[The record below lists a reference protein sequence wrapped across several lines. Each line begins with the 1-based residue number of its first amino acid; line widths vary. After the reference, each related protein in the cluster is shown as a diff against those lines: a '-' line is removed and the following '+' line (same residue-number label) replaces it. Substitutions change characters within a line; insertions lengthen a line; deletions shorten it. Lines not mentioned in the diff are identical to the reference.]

1 MPISKVLIANRG
13 EIAVRIARACK
24 DSGIASVAVYADPDR
39 DALHVKVADEA
50 HALGGSTPG
59 ESYLL
64 QDKLIEVA
72 KAAGAD
78 AVHPGYGFLAEN
90 ADFAQKVIDAG
101 LTWIG
106 PGPEAID
113 SLGDKVKARHIA
125 LAADAPLVPGTKD
138 PVEGPN
144 EVVAFAQEHGLPVA
158 IKAAYGGGGRGLKV
172 ARTLEE
178 IPELFDSA
186 VREAVTAFGRG
197 ECFVERFLDH
207 PRHVETQCLADQHGN
222 VVVVSTR
229 DCSLQRRNQKLVE
242 EAPAPFLTEEQHTE
256 LLRASKEIL
265 RKAGYVG
272 AGTCEFLV
280 GPQGDIS
287 FLEVNTRL
295 QVEHPVSEEVTGID
309 LVREQFRIANGETL
323 DYPDPEPHAHS
334 IEFRINGEDAGRGFL
349 PAPGTVSRLEVPHGP
364 GVRWDSGMVEGDTV
378 AGAFDSMIAK
388 LVVTGRTRQQALE
401 RSRRALAE
409 LVIEGMP
416 TVVPFHRKVV
426 ADPAFAPAD
435 PAEAFTV
442 HTRWIETEF
451 DNDIEAYSGPSG
463 DAPEAEERQT
473 VVVEVGG
480 KRLEVSVPGGLS
492 FGGGGGGH
500 ATKKKAPRRSGGG
513 GGGAAASGDSLTAP
527 MQGTIVKVSVEEG
540 ATVAAGDQVVVLEAM
555 KMEQPITAHKA
566 GVVTGLKAEVGA
578 TVTNGAVICD
588 ITDAEAPAEA

>member
-1 MPISKVLIANRG
+1 MAITKVLIANRG
-13 EIAVRIARACK
+13 EIAVRIARACA

-39 DALHVKVADEA
+39 DALHVRVADEA
-50 HALGGSTPG
+50 YALGGQTPA

-64 QDKLIEVA
+64 QEKLVEVA
-72 KAAGAD
+72 QQAGAD

-106 PGPEAID
+106 PGPQAID

-138 PVEGPN
+138 PVEGPE

-172 ARTLEE
+172 ARTMEE
-178 IPELFDSA
+178 IPDLFDSA

-242 EAPAPFLTEEQHTE
+242 EAPAPFLSEEQHAE
-256 LLRASKEIL
+256 LVRASKAIL
-265 RKAGYVG
+265 SEAGYVG
-272 AGTCEFLV
+272 AGTCEYLV
-280 GPQGDIS
+280 GPDGHIS

-309 LVREQFRIANGETL
+309 LVREQLRIANGEEL
-323 DYPDPEPHAHS
+323 GYDDPQPHAHS
-334 IEFRINGEDAGRGFL
+334 IEFRINGEDAGRNFL
-349 PAPGTVSRLEVPHGP
+349 PAPGTVSRMVVPQGP
-364 GVRWDSGMVEGDTV
+364 GVRWDAGIVEGDTV

-409 LVIEGMP
+409 LVVEGMP

-426 ADPAFAPAD
+426 SDPAFAPGD
-435 PAEAFTV
+435 PDEPFTV
-442 HTRWIETEF
+442 HTRWIETDM
-451 DNDIEAYSGPSG
+451 DNDIEPYAGP
-463 DAPEAEERQT
+463 AAEGEEPQERRT
-473 VVVEVGG
+473 LVVEVGG
-480 KRLEVSVPGGLS
+480 KRLEVSVPGDMS
-492 FGGGGGGH
+492 FGGGGGG
-500 ATKKKAPRRSGGG
+500 ASRKKAPRRSSRG
-513 GGGAAASGDSLTAP
+513 GGGAAVSGDSLTAP
-527 MQGTIVKVSVEEG
+527 MQGTIVKIAVEDG
-540 ATVAAGDQVVVLEAM
+540 ATVAAGDTVVVLEAM

-566 GVVTGLKAEVGA
+566 GTVTGLTAEVGA
-578 TVTNGAVICD
+578 TVTNGAVICE
-588 ITDAEAPAEA
+588 IADA